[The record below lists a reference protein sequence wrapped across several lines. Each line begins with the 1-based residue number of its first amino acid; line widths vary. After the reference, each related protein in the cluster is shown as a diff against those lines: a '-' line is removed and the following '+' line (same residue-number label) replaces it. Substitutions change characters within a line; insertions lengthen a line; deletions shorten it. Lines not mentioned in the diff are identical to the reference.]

1 MNTDGMRMSRAEQ
14 QRRTREEILA
24 AADRLFVEQGF
35 HATSVDQIANAA
47 GYTKGAVYSNFAA
60 KEDLFFAVY
69 ERRMDRAVADLE
81 RTLEETA
88 DPAQWLQSVV
98 EDTTSR
104 RGRDDRWLSTFVEFW
119 AHVIRRPALRERF
132 AAIHA
137 RLEAPFVAALER
149 HAQRRGVE
157 PTIDPLQAHLAMSS
171 MSIGLT
177 LERLIRPD
185 LVDAGTGPRISRLVL
200 DEVVKG
206 AADVGADA
214 ADGDGRAGAAPRA
227 RARRA

>member
-1 MNTDGMRMSRAEQ
+1 
-14 QRRTREEILA
+14 
-24 AADRLFVEQGF
+24 
-35 HATSVDQIANAA
+35 VDQIANAA

-69 ERRMDRAVADLE
+69 ERRMDRALAEIE
-81 RTLEETA
+81 RTLA
-88 DPAQWLQSVV
+88 DARDPARWLESVV
-98 EDTTSR
+98 ADTTGR
-104 RGRDDRWLSTFVEFW
+104 RGRDDRWLSTFFEFW

-137 RLEAPFVAALER
+137 RLEPPFVAAVER
-149 HAQRRGVE
+149 HAQRHGVE
-157 PTIDPLQAHLAMSS
+157 PAIDPLQSHLAMAS
-171 MSIGLT
+171 MSLGLT

-185 LVDAGTGPRISRLVL
+185 VVDPQTGNRIARVVL

-206 AADVGADA
+206 AVDVGADE
-214 ADGDGRAGAAPRA
+214 ADDDGRAGAAPRA

>member
-1 MNTDGMRMSRAEQ
+1 MRVTRAEQ
-14 QRRTREEILA
+14 QQRTREEILA
-24 AADRLFVEQGF
+24 AADRLFVEEGF

-81 RTLEETA
+81 RTLAQAA
-88 DPAQWLQSVV
+88 DPAAWIESVLA
-98 EDTTSR
+98 DTSSR
-104 RGRDDRWLSTFVEFW
+104 RGRDDRWLSTFFEFW

-137 RLEAPFVAALER
+137 RLEVPFVAAVRR
-149 HAQRRGVE
+149 HADQHGVE
-157 PTIDPLQAHLAMSS
+157 PTLDPLQTHLAMACMS
-171 MSIGLT
+171 MGLT

-185 LVDAGTGPRISRLVL
+185 VVEADTGARISRLVL
-200 DEVVKG
+200 DQLVKG
-206 AADVGADA
+206 AGDVGAD
-214 ADGDGRAGAAPRA
+214 GTTDGRRKSAAA
-227 RARRA
+227 RARTGRA